1 MKKIFIA
8 AALLFAGISTAF
20 AGNDRPIT
28 LDKLPAAA
36 QTFLKSHFA
45 ELTLAY
51 AVEDPKFIG
60 SEYEVI
66 YTDRTEVEFDSDGAW
81 TSVGSR
87 YAAVPADIVPEQIKS
102 YVAQTFPNQQVRKI
116 ERKREFETV
125 EEVFYDLTAVNF
137 GIRRVKDDELARIRR
152 NEPVGFTVE
161 TESEIYACFSAE
173 VDLSLYHI
181 SRKVYAETRFKHEIY
196 IKAQSA
202 EYLRHYIAG
211 DVDRDLSVSYLY
223 R

>member
-1 MKKIFIA
+1 MKKIFVA

-66 YTDRTEVEFDSDGAW
+66 YTDRTEVDFESNGEW
-81 TSVGSR
+81 SSVER
-87 YAAVPADIVPEQIKS
+87 KYAAVPAAIVPVQIADYVKKS
-102 YVAQTFPNQQVRKI
+102 FAGESIRKI
-116 ERKREFETV
+116 
-125 EEVFYDLTAVNF
+125 
-137 GIRRVKDDELARIRR
+137 
-152 NEPVGFTVE
+152 
-161 TESEIYACFSAE
+161 
-173 VDLSLYHI
+173 
-181 SRKVYAETRFKHEIY
+181 
-196 IKAQSA
+196 
-202 EYLRHYIAG
+202 
-211 DVDRDLSVSYLY
+211 DRDKYTWEVELSNGLEIKFDRNFQVIDIDD
-223 R
+223 

>member
-1 MKKIFIA
+1 MQVGCEILDSFQNYARPLHCDKNENIKYKLKNNTTMKKIFIA
-8 AALLFAGISTAF
+8 AALLLAGISTAF

-116 ERKREFETV
+116 ERKRYSWEVELSNGLEIEFDKQFNVT
-125 EEVFYDLTAVNF
+125 D
-137 GIRRVKDDELARIRR
+137 IDD
-152 NEPVGFTVE
+152 
-161 TESEIYACFSAE
+161 
-173 VDLSLYHI
+173 
-181 SRKVYAETRFKHEIY
+181 
-196 IKAQSA
+196 
-202 EYLRHYIAG
+202 
-211 DVDRDLSVSYLY
+211 
-223 R
+223 